1 MAMRR
6 KLDLRDAS
14 GATALEFALVSPV
27 FITALV
33 GLFQVAWALHSAA
46 TVKWS
51 LETAARNLML
61 NPSESASTL
70 KSDMVTLLAG
80 RASSS
85 NLTVTIATDSSN
97 PAGKMLVASSVYKMP
112 LVIPLLSD
120 QNLTFNASTSVPAL

>member
-6 KLDLRDAS
+6 KLDFRDAS

>member
-6 KLDLRDAS
+6 KLNLRDAS

-27 FITALV
+27 FITALL
-33 GLFQVAWALHSAA
+33 GLFQVAWVLHSAA

-61 NPSESASTL
+61 NPSESASSL
-70 KSDMVTLLAG
+70 KADMVTLLAG

-85 NLTVTIATDSSN
+85 NLTVTIATDTSN
-97 PAGKMLVASSVYKMP
+97 PAGKMLVASSVYQP
-112 LVIPLLSD
+112 TLIIPLLP
-120 QNLTFNASTSVPAL
+120 NKTLTFNASTSVPAL